1 MDLDVEYLAKLARIE
16 LLPAEKEKFT
26 KDLGKL
32 FDYFKELQSVNTDN
46 IKPMT
51 GGTELNNVFRSDDKP
66 LKSKEEKDNER
77 ANIIKSFPD
86 KKDEFLKV
94 PQVFE

>member
-16 LLPAEKEKFT
+16 LTPAEEEKFT

-32 FDYFKELQSVNTDN
+32 FDHFKELQSVNTDN
-46 IKPMT
+46 VKPMT
-51 GGTELNNVFRSDDKP
+51 GGTELNNIFRSDNES
-66 LKSKEEKDNER
+66 LKSKEERDNER
-77 ANIIKSFPD
+77 VNIIKSFPD